1 MSSVPVYT
9 GFWHDYSVNGGGAWT
24 LTLNIRWSGFLLTAL
39 SAFVGIVATSFW
51 SILAF
56 TIHQFRARPGQA
68 DALYFQQQ
76 AVYRNPSSA
85 FGTVVEL
92 INICWAWR
100 SRPQATSSQR
110 IVQRSVV
117 FSLPPL
123 VVFVGF
129 TIAAVF
135 VGDVTRPTYKS
146 DDVKIKPSNC
156 GMLVADNQQNLAAFS
171 TTVSKFA
178 NDTIAARAYA
188 RSCYGQPST
197 SSVCGFY
204 AQQSLPYTRS
214 NVKCPFGED
223 TNGQRLCSVDSA
235 LTLDSG
241 LLDSSE
247 YLGINAPKNDRILFR
262 RSLTCSPINVTA
274 YQKPSNLTDE
284 AGFTNWQ
291 YFLGPIDGD
300 VDWTYLYDTHKAKDD
315 FGYQVL

>member
-9 GFWHDYSVNGGGAWT
+9 GFWHDYSANGAGTWT
-24 LTLNIRWSGFLLTAL
+24 LTLNVRWSSFLLTAL
-39 SAFVGIVATSFW
+39 SAFVGIVGASFW

-56 TIHQFRARPGQA
+56 AIHQFRARPGQE

-76 AVYRNPSSA
+76 AIYRNPSSA
-85 FGTVVEL
+85 FGTFIEL
-92 INICWAWR
+92 FNICWAWR
-100 SRPQATSSQR
+100 SHRQGTSSQR
-110 IVQRSVV
+110 MVQRSLL

-123 VVFVGF
+123 LVFVGF

-135 VGDVTRPTYKS
+135 VGDVTRPKYES
-146 DDVKIKPSNC
+146 NNVKIKSSNC
-156 GMLVADNQQNLAAFS
+156 GMLVANNQQSLAAFS

-188 RSCYGQPST
+188 RSCYGQTTT
-197 SSVCGFY
+197 SSVCGLY
-204 AQQSLPYTRS
+204 AQQSLPYTSS

-223 TNGQRLCSVDSA
+223 TNGQRLCSVDLA
-235 LTLDSG
+235 LMLDSG

-247 YLGINAPKNDRILFR
+247 HLGINAPKNDRILFR

-284 AGFTNWQ
+284 DGFANWQ
-291 YFLGPIDGD
+291 YFLGPIDG
-300 VDWTYLYDTHKAKDD
+300 VADWTYVYDTHKALDS
-315 FGYQVL
+315 FGYQVW